1 MKTAVLCYVTSAIFG
16 GALTLGSLQLV
27 KWPAAMLL
35 GFLGSW
41 AVAGL
46 RDRPPR

>member
-1 MKTAVLCYVTSAIFG
+1 MKTAMLCYVASASFG
-16 GALTLGSLQLV
+16 SALTLGSIQFV
-27 KWPAAMLL
+27 EWPAAMLL